1 MAWLKSRK
9 KPDIQAMKERSDLRG
24 LIHALSHEDLQVQT
38 DAAQALGELGKSD
51 LAQLEHAFR
60 QRNKHVRLGIIEV
73 FAELKDP
80 GTFELLI
87 SALKDPDN
95 EVRWEAALA
104 LGEFGNPDAYDPLK
118 KALRDPDKYVRY
130 GAALALEKLG
140 WEPKRDDLDAAY
152 FSFGKQDW
160 DRLKVLKDASLIPL
174 TQASCDGDAGIRAKA
189 VEVLG
194 NIGDHRAIPALYQS
208 LKDENDSVRWNAVMA
223 APRCG
228 IALMHLPRG
237 LSRRPRIRKNPLIAG
252 FLNFLL
258 PGMGYL
264 YLGFWWGILVFQI
277 DITATLWLFAR
288 NAELTYSTVLPI
300 YALLAIH
307 AWFMARKMPD
317 L

>member
-24 LIHALSHEDLQVQT
+24 LINALSHEDLQVQT
-38 DAAQALGELGKSD
+38 DAAQALGELGNSD
-51 LAQLEHAFR
+51 LTQLVHAFR

-87 SALKDPDN
+87 SALGDPDN

-104 LGEFGNPDAYDPLK
+104 LGEFGNPDAYEPLK

-140 WEPKRDDLDAAY
+140 WEPKKDDLDAAY

-160 DRLKVLKDASLIPL
+160 DRLNELKDASLIPL

-194 NIGDHRAIPALYQS
+194 DIGDQRAIPSLYQS
-208 LKDENDSVRWNAVMA
+208 LKDENDSVRWNAVIA

-288 NAELTYSTVLPI
+288 NEQLTYSTVLPI